1 MHSQTPNTD
10 TYKLLA
16 NVIDIAD
23 VSLTPSNKNYTF
35 YEPNWY
41 YSNSIMKFLKVKHQ
55 NMDVETLFLTAPF
68 RDIISGAV
76 QDMQYWIDRKYVNW
90 KASTSGG
97 IIDTQVGFLPTEF
110 DENSLSL
117 ANIKL
122 SQNSFVTPKFKP
134 VFFIVNNIKGKT
146 DTIWTLTN
154 VTDPENVFDVIKIK
168 GAPYFIWR
176 FQDLGTFSLSVQT
189 YDNNS
194 NSYVASIQNL
204 ISVKTPDD
212 YTALVEAY
220 LNNRKVNLIKSGAN
234 LSLS

>member
-10 TYKLLA
+10 LYRLLA
-16 NVIDIAD
+16 NVIDLTD
-23 VSLTPSNKNYTF
+23 VSLTPSNKKYTF

-41 YSNSIMKFLKVKHQ
+41 FSTPMMKFLKKKHP

-76 QDMQYWIDRKYVNW
+76 QDMQYWIDRKYVDW
-90 KASTSGG
+90 KPSTEGG

-110 DENSLSL
+110 DENSLSM

-122 SQNSFVTPKFKP
+122 SQNSFIAPKFKP
-134 VFFIVNNIKGKT
+134 IFFVVNNIKGKT

-154 VTDPENVFDVIKIK
+154 VTDPNNVFDVIKIK

-176 FQDLGTFSLSVQT
+176 FPIIGTFSLTVET
-189 YDNNS
+189 LDNNS
-194 NSYVASIQNL
+194 NTYVSSVANL
-204 ISVKTPDD
+204 VTVVEPDD
-212 YTALVEAY
+212 YIRLIEAS
-220 LNNRKVNLIKSGAN
+220 LDRRKVELIKSGAN
-234 LSLS
+234 LSFS